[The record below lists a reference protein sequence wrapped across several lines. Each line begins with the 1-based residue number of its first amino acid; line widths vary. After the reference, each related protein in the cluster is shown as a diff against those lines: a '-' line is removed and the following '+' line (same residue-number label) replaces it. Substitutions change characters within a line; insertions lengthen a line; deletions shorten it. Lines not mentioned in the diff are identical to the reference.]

1 MAHTEYPINDI
12 EVIKFHCPE
21 CMKKLSAPVAR
32 AGTKAKCSCGAAI
45 QVPEKHLTT
54 FIPRELAQPDP
65 LEEAAPVFEIPK
77 EDKLRIYEE
86 EKLRIIARDMFAGY
100 GKDIAGL
107 KDYLGLAILSLILCP
122 PVGVAALIFSALCR
136 AARKWKDNWGST
148 WDSPL
153 YWPRTTRSRA
163 RAVVIQTK
171 STRCWP
177 PSRNSAFRSSSPIPM
192 PIPAADR

>member
-1 MAHTEYPINDI
+1 MANTEYPIHDI

-21 CMKKLSAPVAR
+21 CMKKLSAPVTR

-65 LEEAAPVFEIPK
+65 IEESTPVFEIPK

-107 KDYLGLAILSLILCP
+107 KDYLGLAILSLILCL

-136 AARKWKDNWGST
+136 AAKKCQNFERGYAYSLVT
-148 WDSPL
+148 LTLFYVSIPL
-153 YWPRTTRSRA
+153 A
-163 RAVVIQTK
+163 AAKGAVILLWSMGVF
-171 STRCWP
+171 C
-177 PSRNSAFRSSSPIPM
+177 
-192 PIPAADR
+192 